1 MTFKSIKDFSLAD
14 GKKYSNKISKVGISP
29 SNPVKN
35 VQDLY
40 DAGLPSGNYWLT
52 DGVDIFENYVL
63 MSEGYA
69 WARILRLNS
78 NHQLISGT
86 RNRDQWL
93 HLGGSYNNG
102 IVNSFSSTKRL
113 TGEEKGYW
121 GHNPLYRFA
130 NNAGNLSFFIK
141 AAGRNAGNPNNGSTF
156 VGAGNI
162 VNKNYRLNNYG
173 YSSTDPSVNSN
184 WDAIPGLLD
193 VNTGVPISGS
203 LASFSDH
210 SDYSRGGWGSTGT
223 GGGIGN
229 HSGIGIREGGPSG
242 LEAGGDNSATIQFWH
257 YIDYNS
263 YINITFANNNQPINY
278 SYSGLTDNVDF
289 NLYIRTQV

>member
-1 MTFKSIKDFSLAD
+1 MTLKNIKDFSISS
-14 GKKYSNKISKVGISP
+14 GKKYSNKNSVVGLSP
-29 SNPVKN
+29 SYPVKN
-35 VQDLY
+35 VQELF

-86 RNRDQWL
+86 RNRDQWM
-93 HLGGSYNNG
+93 HLGGSYNDG
-102 IVNSFSSTKRL
+102 TVNAFSSTKRL
-113 TGEEKGYW
+113 TGEEEGYW
-121 GHNPLYRFA
+121 GHNPLYKFA

-141 AAGRNAGNPNNGSTF
+141 AAGRNAGNPSNGATF
-156 VGAGNI
+156 VGAGSI

-173 YSSTDPSVNSN
+173 YSSTDPAANSN

-193 VNTGVPISGS
+193 VNTGIPISGS
-203 LASFSDH
+203 LASFADIT
-210 SDYSRGGWGSTGT
+210 DNSRGGWGSTGT
-223 GGGIGN
+223 SLSVGN

-242 LEAGGDNSATIQFWH
+242 AEAGDNNSATIQFWH
-257 YIDYNS
+257 YSGYT
-263 YINITFANNNQPINY
+263 YYVNITFGNNNHPINY